1 MQLAE
6 FNEGDP
12 IKVNCLI
19 KSAQAKTTKNG
30 GQYLA
35 LTFQDQSGDLNGNLW
50 DATDQQVADL
60 EAGKVVNLTGRR
72 SSYQGKPQVEIQG
85 VKLIP
90 ELSPNDFV
98 PRAPESDR
106 EIKTALRPFFT
117 AITESTWHQIINGL
131 ISNPGTDFFSS
142 PAAKSNHHAFVG
154 GLAYHTLSIL
164 RLAKAIIP
172 LYPGINEQLVYAGAI
187 LHDLG
192 KTIELSGPIATEY
205 TVEGKLLGHIS
216 IIDGEITAICEE
228 LKISTSSEAV
238 IALRHLVLAH
248 HGLLE
253 YGSPVRPQILEAEL
267 LHQLDELDASLLMM
281 TSALAKVQPGEF
293 TERLFAMDNRRFYKL
308 KLPEK

>member
-6 FNEGDP
+6 FNEGDQ

-19 KSAQAKTTKNG
+19 KSAKVKTTKNG
-30 GQYLA
+30 SQYLA
-35 LTFQDQSGDLNGNLW
+35 LTFQDQSGELNGNLW
-50 DATDQQVADL
+50 DVTDQQVADL
-60 EAGKVVNLTGRR
+60 EAGKVVSLTGRR
-72 SSYQGKPQVEIQG
+72 SSYQGNPQVEIQR
-85 VKLIP
+85 VELKL

-98 PRAPESDR
+98 LRAPESDA
-106 EIKTALRPFFT
+106 EIKAALRPFFT
-117 AITESTWHQIINGL
+117 AITEPKWHQIINGL
-131 ISNPGTDFFSS
+131 ISKHGESYFSS
-142 PAAKSNHHAFVG
+142 PAAKSNHHAFVA

-192 KTIELSGPIATEY
+192 KTIELSGPVATEY
-205 TVEGKLLGHIS
+205 TVEGKLIGHIS
-216 IIDGEITAICEE
+216 IVDGEITAICEE
-228 LKISTSSEAV
+228 LKIPTSSEAV
-238 IALRHLVLAH
+238 VALRHLVLAH

-253 YGSPVRPQILEAEL
+253 YGSPVRPQVLEAEL

-293 TERLFAMDNRRFYKL
+293 TERLFAMDNRQFYKL
-308 KLPEK
+308 KLP